1 MNTED
6 NIRAI
11 GRSMDAYNTRDFEGF
26 ARPFAKTAT
35 YHSPNL
41 PEPLKGREEIR
52 QHFAEHPPIFPD
64 THVEIERS
72 FGQEELVCAE
82 CIWTAT
88 HKGPLPGPDG
98 QPIPA
103 TNKSVRLPI
112 VVVYRFKEG
121 QILEAREYWDQ
132 VAFMTQLGLFP

>member
-1 MNTED
+1 MSLEE

-11 GRSMDAYNTRDFEGF
+11 GQSMEAYNKRDFKGF
-26 ARPFAKTAT
+26 AKPFAETAT
-35 YHSPNL
+35 YYSPNL
-41 PEPLKGREEIR
+41 SEPLKGPEEIR

-64 THVEIERS
+64 THVKIERS
-72 FGQEELVCAE
+72 FGQDDLVCAE
-82 CIWTAT
+82 LIWTAT

-103 TNKSVRLPI
+103 TNKSVRLPM
-112 VVVYRFKEG
+112 VAVYQFKEG
-121 QILEAREYWDQ
+121 QILAAHEYWDQ